1 MKKNKLNEQINRIK
15 SLFTEERLY
24 GNLVEQKEE
33 LDNINKYGI
42 IGTTDNIKLIKVTNS
57 KFKIKPNG
65 DKNLFKYKGD
75 QVFPDTFIIP
85 DVKSIFSSKIGL
97 DLDKYKIKFTRERD
111 SGRKDVLVFTITP
124 KTEPE
129 TKPEEKVVSKTETKP
144 EEKVVSKTETEPV
157 SPTADTT
164 KNIVGTPDPDLES
177 SKKDPKTTTDDV
189 TKKEP
194 ETEKGDITP
203 KLQKYGAAQPGYNYI
218 YDGKNKVIKQDKT
231 GKILATYIR
240 ESYINKNSLFESVL
254 TFEIKN
260 SLLEGWKWV
269 EKDKKFSQGLSDKFD
284 KATGLSDEKKSE
296 DKKEKIVPP
305 TPTPTPKPDL
315 GKNTIIDISW
325 SSSDDHKLTTK
336 NGYLVNIGND
346 SVDEVTNLVDGFVDS
361 LDALLLVPTFS
372 DINSILNALEKIKN
386 IKVKKSDFTNLYGE
400 DNYFIQS
407 LKYSNKDEN
416 YLTEILNKAYKL
428 DEDVSLKDDLNKL
441 IKTYFSSQ
449 EYKSLIDKI
458 KNILPSIKF

>member
-1 MKKNKLNEQINRIK
+1 MKKNKLNEQLNRIK

-42 IGTTDNIKLIKVTNS
+42 IGTTDNIKLIKVTNT
-57 KFKIKPNG
+57 KFNIKPNG
-65 DKNLFKYKGD
+65 DVNLFKYEGD
-75 QVFPDTFIIP
+75 KVYPDTFILP
-85 DVKSIFSSKIGL
+85 DVTKIFSDKIGL
-97 DLDKYKIKFTRERD
+97 DLDKYDFKIKRERD
-111 SGRKDVLVFTITP
+111 AGGKARKDVIVFTITP
-124 KTEPE
+124 KIE
-129 TKPEEKVVSKTETKP
+129 TETKP

-164 KNIVGTPDPDLES
+164 KTEPEEKVV
-177 SKKDPKTTTDDV
+177 SKTET
-189 TKKEP
+189 EP
-194 ETEKGDITP
+194 VVKSETEKGDITA
-203 KLQKYGAAQPGYNYI
+203 KLQKYGGAQAGYKYI
-218 YDGKNKVIKQDKT
+218 YDGKNKVIKKDNS
-231 GKILATYIR
+231 GKVISTYIR
-240 ESYINKNSLFESVL
+240 ETFLNKKSLFESVL
-254 TFEIKN
+254 TFNINK
-260 SLLEGWKWV
+260 SLSEAWKWV
-269 EKDKKFSQGLSDKFD
+269 EKDKTFSQSLSNKFD

-296 DKKEKIVPP
+296 DKKEKIVP
-305 TPTPTPKPDL
+305 PTPTPKPDL

-336 NGYLVNIGND
+336 TGYLVNIGND

-386 IKVKKSDFTNLYGE
+386 IKVKQSDFTNLYGE